1 MSRGFYISMLLIAV
15 VASALSASLNI
26 WRVLQ
31 HGLSINDMLIDSS
44 IVFPALLVPIWLA
57 ELIKF
62 ATAERE
68 KNVLDPHF
76 VVHAGEPAIVR
87 PLRGLLCVFFVAFG
101 GLGLWGQ
108 GPFAILHSAP
118 LLIAIVVF
126 GALGATMVFT
136 PRARL
141 KLSSE
146 GLDYSQMRPSHVP
159 WHEVVDVKRRSI
171 LLNSRIV
178 LTLKNTTE
186 FRSANPLARWRRVEK
201 VVLMPFTFGLDPKA
215 LAQGIEARRNV
226 FAF

>member
-15 VASALSASLNI
+15 VAWALSASLNI

-87 PLRGLLCVFFVAFG
+87 PLRGLLCVSFVAFG
-101 GLGLWGQ
+101 GLGLRGQ

-186 FRSANPLARWRRVEK
+186 FRSANPLARWRRVER

-226 FAF
+226 FTF